1 MMNSGNY
8 IGMTFSRGE
17 ILDRAFLLSEQLA
30 GLFGNAA
37 AEYGL
42 TFPRLQVLFVLGH
55 EGESMQREL
64 AYHLDCSPR
73 QITALVDALVES
85 GHVVRTT
92 PPEDRRVRLVSLT
105 EKSRVIVDE
114 VLAARVALADE
125 LFEGVDDDELQA
137 FGAISERLIVR
148 LGGPTLS
155 RLTGA

>member
-30 GLFGNAA
+30 ELFGNAA

-85 GHVVRTT
+85 GHVVRRI

-105 EKSRVIVDE
+105 PEARHIVVE
-114 VLAARVALADE
+114 VVEARAALAGWM
-125 LFEGVDDDELQA
+125 FEGIDDDELQA
-137 FGAISERLIVR
+137 FGAVAELMHAR
-148 LGGPTLS
+148 LGGPPLS
-155 RLTGA
+155 RLSGA